1 MSLPRQALDT
11 TTEGISGEDEKFL
24 IYLQLQKSP
33 E

>member
-1 MSLPRQALDT
+1 MCLPRQALDT
-11 TTEGISGEDEKFL
+11 TTEGTLGEDEEFP